1 VTDGHWLADRSL
13 AQLDLRREGI
23 MVLVVV
29 RPDGEHLGVPTRDT
43 WLHVGD
49 MLVLDARAGRLA
61 ELDARRGETGDESRR
76 HAVERKSRAREA
88 QEQ

>member
-1 VTDGHWLADRSL
+1 
-13 AQLDLRREGI
+13 